1 MMKSQPLAA
10 FALGAALCL
19 FLAVMPRPASA
30 QTQLQAAQ
38 SHIQHVIV
46 IMQENRSFDHYFGTF
61 PGAEGIKFDA
71 NGVPLTCY
79 PLKGGGCEAAV
90 PRPPHDQRQ
99 LDAYR
104 NRFDNRYRQ

>member
-38 SHIQHVIV
+38 AHIQHVIV

-61 PGAEGIKFDA
+61 PGAEGIKFEA
-71 NGVPLTCY
+71 NGVPLACY
-79 PLKGGGCEAAV
+79 PLQGGGCK
-90 PRPPHDQRQ
+90 RPFHDPTRST
-99 LDAYR
+99 AIGR
-104 NRFDNRYRQ
+104 IS